1 MEILIEFVMCCIS
14 IYIGKGNI
22 LSNWIFSTVN
32 LEAYLRHWQRF
43 IMQLSW
49 EYSYRLKVVRSMVDI
64 LRGPNYAIEL
74 NMPIVSVS
82 GSNQIVNSIYS
93 YLIEISS
100 LPWSK
105 FPKIIFAYLNF
116 VLCVYI
122 DFVRFAYLI
131 YVYLHFLAVMNRFS
145 RKYFLNKCTI

>member
-49 EYSYRLKVVRSMVDI
+49 EYSYRLKVVRSIVDI

-145 RKYFLNKCTI
+145 RKHFLSKCTI

>member
-49 EYSYRLKVVRSMVDI
+49 EYSYRLKVVRSIVDI

-116 VLCVYI
+116 VVCVYI

>member
-49 EYSYRLKVVRSMVDI
+49 EYSYRLKVVRSIVDI
-64 LRGPNYAIEL
+64 LRGPNYVIEL

>member
-49 EYSYRLKVVRSMVDI
+49 EYSYRLKVVRSIVDI

>member
-49 EYSYRLKVVRSMVDI
+49 EYSYRLKVVRSIVDI

-82 GSNQIVNSIYS
+82 GSNQIVNSVYS

-105 FPKIIFAYLNF
+105 FSKIIFAYLNF

>member
-32 LEAYLRHWQRF
+32 LEAYFRHWQRF

-49 EYSYRLKVVRSMVDI
+49 EYSYRLKVVRSIVDI

-145 RKYFLNKCTI
+145 RKYFLSKCTI

>member
-49 EYSYRLKVVRSMVDI
+49 EYSYRLKVARSIVDI

-131 YVYLHFLAVMNRFS
+131 YVYLHFLEVMNRFS
-145 RKYFLNKCTI
+145 RKYFLSKCTI

>member
-49 EYSYRLKVVRSMVDI
+49 EYSYRLKVVRSIVDI

-82 GSNQIVNSIYS
+82 GSNQIDNSIYS

>member
-1 MEILIEFVMCCIS
+1 MYCIS

-22 LSNWIFSTVN
+22 LSNWIFNTVN

-49 EYSYRLKVVRSMVDI
+49 EYSYRLKVVRSIVDI
-64 LRGPNYAIEL
+64 LHGPNYAIEL

-82 GSNQIVNSIYS
+82 GSNHIVNSTYS

-105 FPKIIFAYLNF
+105 FSKIIFAYLNF

-145 RKYFLNKCTI
+145 RKYFLGKCTI